1 MLSRNEVMCISAF
14 SDLEE
19 RKLEEAPEFITALR
33 DTLTIE
39 GNETQLTV
47 SFSGRPAP
55 EVRWFYDGKDIAPS
69 NEITLASDT
78 QNALL
83 TIKSTRPEHSGRYS
97 CCLSNRF
104 GSVEVAS
111 VLSVASPP
119 LLTGDF
125 GNQERHCGET
135 ASFVCSFKSLPRPD
149 VTWCQNGQE
158 LAVRAQLLGIC
169 NFQLCFQFT

>member
-1 MLSRNEVMCISAF
+1 MQ
-14 SDLEE
+14 E
-19 RKLEEAPEFITALR
+19 RKLEQAPEFLTALR
-33 DTLTIE
+33 DTLAIE

-47 SFSGRPAP
+47 TFSGRPVP
-55 EVRWFYDGKDIAPS
+55 EVRWFYKGKDLAPS
-69 NEITLASDT
+69 NEITQASDR

-125 GNQERHCGET
+125 GNQERNCGET
-135 ASFVCSFKSLPRPD
+135 ASFICSFKSLPRPD
-149 VTWCQNGQE
+149 VIWCRNGQE
-158 LAVRAQLLGIC
+158 LMVRTQLLSTC
-169 NFQLCFQFT
+169 SFQLAIFYIFWINKLTFLDIYL